1 MDSSEC
7 EPVEET
13 RYTTPTTSVSGKC
26 YNLCISPPYHLPEI
40 SINLLKTS
48 QNYVHIYVL
57 FNIQQIRIY
66 VHPNHFCVWLVLQ
79 PLTTHT
85 KLHTLPYT
93 AVTTYNVHSTPLSCT
108 YSGAQIVSREAENT
122 GTQAAAIMGSGG
134 CVQPQTRDSIT
145 YYLST
150 NEHILNTSMYLYICT
165 LYTSQE
171 RIVWK
176 ESMRRE
182 RMR

>member
-1 MDSSEC
+1 MDGSER

-13 RYTTPTTSVSGKC
+13 RYTTPTTSVSGEC
-26 YNLCISPPYHLPEI
+26 YNLCISPPYNLPET

-48 QNYVHIYVL
+48 PKLRIYVH
-57 FNIQQIRIY
+57 FNIQQIY
-66 VHPNHFCVWLVLQ
+66 APEPLLCLVSA
-79 PLTTHT
+79 TTPYNAHKTPHT
-85 KLHTLPYT
+85 TIHSSYYIQCAL
-93 AVTTYNVHSTPLSCT
+93 HSTPLSCT

-122 GTQAAAIMGSGG
+122 GTQAAAIMGSGR

-150 NEHILNTSMYLYICT
+150 KEHILNTSMYLYICT
-165 LYTSQE
+165 LYNSQE
-171 RIVWK
+171 RIVRK
-176 ESMRRE
+176 ESSRRRE